1 MPPPDTAV
9 PQDAAAFRRWR
20 WIAHACLGVAACAW
34 VLALLGP
41 RHLAGLPGGAWG
53 VSGGGW
59 AMLRLMAESGLVGGL
74 ADWFAI
80 TALFRRPLGLPIPH
94 TALVPRNR
102 DRIADGIAAYIDNEF
117 LAPAMLR
124 GQIRRIDLLG
134 HLSHALQAPAT
145 RDHAVEA
152 VMAALPR
159 LVTPEREA
167 VLRTVV
173 TRAIGDGVA
182 VLDLR
187 PVLARILEGALTS
200 PEMEGLI
207 TDLSDQGIALIH
219 DRRGDIRDAVA
230 ARSKWWV
237 PRAVDASLADQVADA
252 VTAHLYDL
260 RSPHS
265 DAGRFLR
272 QWLADLPTRI
282 DGQTAEPPPADAPL
296 ADGPLA
302 DKGAGH
308 AQDHSQSP
316 DHTLGQ
322 RLSGLA
328 RAALGSQTLG
338 PLIRQLLDGLRAA
351 WAADAG
357 RPDGMVRQAVA
368 GMIDSLTQTLNEPA
382 MKARIDAVLEDAILA
397 AIPAWRRTIRD
408 FVAGTLRAQDI
419 GLFTR
424 RLEARVGRDLQY
436 VRINGTVLGALI
448 GAGLHLLAQVLGQG

>member
-1 MPPPDTAV
+1 MPPADTAPPDTTPA
-9 PQDAAAFRRWR
+9 DTAAFRRWR
-20 WIAHACLGVAACAW
+20 WIAHACLGVAGGAW

-41 RHLAGLPGGAWG
+41 RHLGGPPGGAWG
-53 VSGGGW
+53 ADGGGW

-102 DRIADGIAAYIDNEF
+102 DRIADGIAAYIDTEF

-134 HLSHALQAPAT
+134 HLSRALQAPAT

-173 TRAIGDGVA
+173 TRAVGDGMA
-182 VLDLR
+182 ALDLR

-219 DRRGDIRDAVA
+219 DRRGDIRDAVT

-237 PRAVDASLADQVADA
+237 PRAVDAGLADRVADA

-260 RSPHS
+260 RSPQS

-272 QWLADLPTRI
+272 QWLAELPGRI
-282 DGQTAEPPPADAPL
+282 DGQDPASPAAPVSPADSP
-296 ADGPLA
+296 
-302 DKGAGH
+302 
-308 AQDHSQSP
+308 P
-316 DHTLGQ
+316 DHDWGQ
-322 RLSGLA
+322 RLSGLT

-351 WAADAG
+351 WAADAR
-357 RPDGMVRQAVA
+357 RPDGMARQAVA
-368 GMIDSLTQTLNEPA
+368 GMIDSLTHTLNEPA

-397 AIPAWRRTIRD
+397 AVPGWRRTIRD

-448 GAGLHLLAQVLGQG
+448 GAGLHLLARLLGQG